1 MDVRKLLNEKVIVLD
16 GAMGT
21 MIPKDLLKSVKA
33 VEVLNLTHP
42 EIIEDIHRRYIKAGA
57 QIIYTNTFGAN
68 IKKLPKDYDDEEIIT
83 AAIKIAKKASQN
95 TGCLIALDIGSI
107 GELMEPLGKLTF
119 DQAYDIFSRQI
130 KCGVKNNVD
139 LIVLETISDL
149 YEMKTAVLAAKE
161 NSDLPIIATMT
172 FEQDTLRTFMGC
184 DIKSMAYTLEGLGV
198 DAVGINCSFPAD
210 KLLPLVEELLD
221 HTMLPVVIKVNAG
234 LPDVNQGFTH
244 DIDSFISSY
253 KKFIKLGVS
262 IVGGCCGTTPD
273 YIKELSQFNGMKRTE
288 RKIELPSAVCTPS
301 KFVDIKKVRIIGE
314 RLNPTGKKAMKEAL
328 LNNDSDYIVNQAI
341 EQINAGADIL
351 DINCGLPQIDEK
363 KTMTQIVKLL
373 QSVTDTPLQI
383 DSTNREVIEDALR
396 YYNGKAIVNSVN
408 GDDEVLD
415 SILPI
420 VKKYGAAVIG
430 LTLDKDGIP
439 KTKEQRIRIAEKI
452 IKRAKDHHIPSR
464 DIFIDPLT
472 LTVSAEQDQAK
483 ITLET
488 IRYINDVMGYNTVLG
503 ISNISFGL
511 PNRDLINSSFLLCAL
526 NEGLTL
532 PIINPNNQRNMDAIR
547 AFNVL
552 YAHDTNCSEFI
563 SAYKE
568 KDVLNENKVPKITS
582 DSLEYSILNGLKKE
596 CRKIVKNLLKQ
607 MSPLDV
613 VNKHL
618 IPALDKVGAL
628 YEQGVLFLPQL
639 IMSAETAKVGF
650 EEIKSNL
657 KGKNASQKGHDI
669 LLATVKGDIHDIGK
683 NIVKVVLENYGYN
696 IIDLGKD
703 VDPKIIVDTIREK
716 NIKLAGLSALMTT
729 TAVNMQKTV
738 EAIRKHNLDCKV
750 MVGGAVISPEFAKS
764 IKADFYAKDAN
775 QAVKIAKQVFQKK

>member
-1 MDVRKLLNEKVIVLD
+1 MRDYSRLHQRTVAIQWNEKN
-16 GAMGT
+16 GK
-21 MIPKDLLKSVKA
+21 KD
-33 VEVLNLTHP
+33 
-42 EIIEDIHRRYIKAGA
+42 R
-57 QIIYTNTFGAN
+57 
-68 IKKLPKDYDDEEIIT
+68 
-83 AAIKIAKKASQN
+83 
-95 TGCLIALDIGSI
+95 
-107 GELMEPLGKLTF
+107 
-119 DQAYDIFSRQI
+119 
-130 KCGVKNNVD
+130 
-139 LIVLETISDL
+139 
-149 YEMKTAVLAAKE
+149 TAVRCL
-161 NSDLPIIATMT
+161 
-172 FEQDTLRTFMGC
+172 
-184 DIKSMAYTLEGLGV
+184 
-198 DAVGINCSFPAD
+198 
-210 KLLPLVEELLD
+210 
-221 HTMLPVVIKVNAG
+221 H
-234 LPDVNQGFTH
+234 
-244 DIDSFISSY
+244 
-253 KKFIKLGVS
+253 
-262 IVGGCCGTTPD
+262 
-273 YIKELSQFNGMKRTE
+273 
-288 RKIELPSAVCTPS
+288 PS

-351 DINCGLPQIDEK
+351 DINCGLTQIDEK

-420 VKKYGAAVIG
+420 VKIRRCRHWADA
-430 LTLDKDGIP
+430 DKDGIP

-568 KDVLNENKVPKITS
+568 K
-582 DSLEYSILNGLKKE
+582 
-596 CRKIVKNLLKQ
+596 
-607 MSPLDV
+607 MS
-613 VNKHL
+613 
-618 IPALDKVGAL
+618 
-628 YEQGVLFLPQL
+628 
-639 IMSAETAKVGF
+639 
-650 EEIKSNL
+650 
-657 KGKNASQKGHDI
+657 
-669 LLATVKGDIHDIGK
+669 
-683 NIVKVVLENYGYN
+683 
-696 IIDLGKD
+696 
-703 VDPKIIVDTIREK
+703 
-716 NIKLAGLSALMTT
+716 
-729 TAVNMQKTV
+729 
-738 EAIRKHNLDCKV
+738 
-750 MVGGAVISPEFAKS
+750 
-764 IKADFYAKDAN
+764 
-775 QAVKIAKQVFQKK
+775 